1 MTYTRLRV
9 HEFYASPFQVYYD
22 QNIFSH
28 GRNNIISIRDTKP
41 IYLDLGGITLSNNEN
56 TLSFFALGGINEIG
70 KNMYVV
76 QYADDIVIIDCGGK
90 FPDESLLGID
100 LIIPDLAYL
109 EENQDKIRA
118 LIVTHGHEDHIGGI
132 PYFLKKLNVPIY
144 ATRFTL
150 GLIELKLEEHKLT
163 RDTKLITINSESDL
177 ELGQINVTFFK
188 VSHSIPDCLG
198 IVFHTPEGNVVH
210 TGDFKFDL
218 TPANDQ
224 YSDIHKMAEIG
235 KEGVLALISESTNAE
250 RKGLTPSEQM
260 VGDHVYEAFVKAEGK
275 IFVSTFAS
283 NVNRVQQVVDAAIK
297 TNRKLALLGRSMVNI
312 VGVAMERGYINIP
325 EGMLIDGREADKL
338 PPEKV
343 AILCTG
349 SQGEPMA
356 ALSRLASGNY
366 RDVSIYPGDT
376 VILAASPIPGNEKG
390 VSRIIDNLFRLGA
403 NVIYGS
409 GSTTGMHVSGHGYQE
424 DLKLMLTFM
433 QPKYFIPIHG
443 EYRMLHHHQLLA
455 ESVGVEKGNTFI
467 IKNGD
472 VVDIENGTARQ
483 TRSIPA
489 GDTYVDGMGVGD
501 VGEIVLRDRRQ
512 LSEDGMVVIV
522 LTISKNDR
530 RIIQGPDTI
539 TRGFVYVKDSE
550 NLLNEINRLV
560 KKTVNDLGA
569 ENVRQWNVIKQNIKK
584 SVGQYLFAQTK
595 RKPMILPIIIEI

>member
-1 MTYTRLRV
+1 MRT
-9 HEFYASPFQVYYD
+9 
-22 QNIFSH
+22 
-28 GRNNIISIRDTKP
+28 
-41 IYLDLGGITLSNNEN
+41 NEN
-56 TLSFFALGGINEIG
+56 TLSIFALGGINEIG

-76 QYADDIVIIDCGGK
+76 QYENDILIIDCGGK

-100 LIIPDLAYL
+100 LIIPDVTYL
-109 EENQDKIRA
+109 EENKDKIRA
-118 LIVTHGHEDHIGGI
+118 LLVTHGHEDHTGGI

-150 GLIELKLEEHKLT
+150 GLIELKLEEHRLT
-163 RDTKLITINSESDL
+163 RNTKLVTIDSDSNL
-177 ELGQINVTFFK
+177 EFGQIKVSFFK

-198 IVFHTPEGNVVH
+198 VVFHTPEGNVVH

-235 KEGVLALISESTNAE
+235 KQGVLVLLSESTNAE
-250 RKGLTPSEQM
+250 RTGLSPSERM
-260 VGDHVYEAFVKAEGK
+260 VGGHMYEAFVKAEGK
-275 IFVSTFAS
+275 IFISTFAS

-297 TNRKLALLGRSMVNI
+297 TNRKLALLGRSMVN
-312 VGVAMERGYINIP
+312 VVEVAMERGYVTIP
-325 EGMLIDGREADKL
+325 DGMLIDGREVDNFAS
-338 PPEKV
+338 EKV

-356 ALSRLASGNY
+356 ALARLASGNY
-366 RDVSIYPGDT
+366 RDVTIHPGDT
-376 VILAASPIPGNEKG
+376 VILAASPIPGNEKD

-424 DLKLMLTFM
+424 DLKLMLTLM
-433 QPKYFIPIHG
+433 KPTYFIPIHG

-467 IKNGD
+467 IKNGE
-472 VVDIENGTARQ
+472 VVDVQNSVARQ
-483 TRSIPA
+483 TRTIPA
-489 GDTYVDGMGVGD
+489 GDTYVDRMGAAD
-501 VGEIVLRDRRQ
+501 VREIVLRDRKQ

-522 LTISKNDR
+522 LTLSKYDK

-539 TRGFVYVKDSE
+539 TRGFVYVKDAE

-560 KKTVNDLGA
+560 KKTVNDLQ
-569 ENVRQWNVIKQNIKK
+569 EDDVRQWNVIKQNLKK
-584 SVGQYLFAQTK
+584 SVGQYLFAQTRK
-595 RKPMILPIIIEI
+595 KPMILPIIIEI